1 VAPIRSSVQFD
12 QNASN
17 VNSMVISSIGENTDA
32 QLAGQ
37 RNALDEQRI
46 TEARFRAVSDALP
59 LGIFVSDEVGDC
71 IYTNAVYQQI
81 SGLSFDQALGTHWY
95 SAIHSEDIDRV
106 MAEWEVAKLD
116 KSVFHTDARFSRVD
130 GSFVWARINVA
141 AMHDGNVM
149 LGYVQTVEN
158 ITDRKSS
165 EQGLSKAEEALFE
178 EMERAQV
185 TLNSIGDAVLT
196 TDLQCNVTY
205 LNSAAESITG
215 WRRDE
220 ALGQPLTE
228 VFNIMDATTRES
240 AVNPARLAIDKDRA
254 VELDANCVIVRR
266 DGSESAIE
274 DSSAPIHNRSGQVI
288 GAVIV
293 FRDVSNARA
302 MADKMSH
309 LALHDALT
317 GLPNRLLLTE
327 RLSQAIG
334 MARRNSKQL
343 ALLYIDLD
351 HFKRVNDSLGHVAGD
366 ELLVLVARRLVECV
380 RSTDTVCRQ
389 GGDEFV
395 ILLPEIEQAQDV
407 TQVAEKL
414 LAALKLPQLVAEKQL
429 NVTMSIGISVYPDD
443 GDTVDSLMINADNA
457 MYDAKSGGRNNYRF
471 FKADLNAAKQN

>member
-1 VAPIRSSVQFD
+1 
-12 QNASN
+12 
-17 VNSMVISSIGENTDA
+17 
-32 QLAGQ
+32 
-37 RNALDEQRI
+37 
-46 TEARFRAVSDALP
+46 
-59 LGIFVSDEVGDC
+59 
-71 IYTNAVYQQI
+71 
-81 SGLSFDQALGTHWY
+81 
-95 SAIHSEDIDRV
+95 
-106 MAEWEVAKLD
+106 VAKLD